1 MPTIFSEPY
10 INSLL
15 RSTDMYIQLNTSQQ
29 KHPPLEHLPIK
40 QKANSPFPQN
50 IFKVLSSHCSK
61 WNWSLV
67 ARDIRIFSFLLN
79 KNCKFFLIC
88 FASNKGSDFVFSR
101 HPSQEPLVKIQQPVS
116 LTNPGPPP
124 LALPSLSTGD
134 LNTLL
139 LDSVSCGGAESGQ
152 ASSLWPHTGYN
163 PWTLNSLFQRWVFT
177 TQKKIDLLWEF

>member
-1 MPTIFSEPY
+1 
-10 INSLL
+10 
-15 RSTDMYIQLNTSQQ
+15 MYIQRNTSQQ

-124 LALPSLSTGD
+124 TCPAQLVYWRFKYTSVGFCQLWRGRVQARLAPSD
-134 LNTLL
+134 LTL
-139 LDSVSCGGAESGQ
+139 V
-152 ASSLWPHTGYN
+152 T
-163 PWTLNSLFQRWVFT
+163 TLGHLTLYS
-177 TQKKIDLLWEF
+177 KDEFLQHRRK